1 MGSAGIARHILEETW
16 LAVKKH
22 GSVSQASAKTGI
34 SRSTVQNR
42 YKRALE
48 AGFQDVVS
56 SDRALTAK
64 YGSKLNATKTLGII
78 PPDIPSEDE
87 DLDAVMNRLAESI
100 KRRKAA
106 DDAKD
111 WMKFKVE
118 GEGPFALVFVGDP
131 HGDDCDIDKLRSDVE
146 LIKNTQRMWAVGL
159 GDYINQWNKKLFHKY
174 ASQTINER
182 DAYRIAQ
189 WLFKQEIWML
199 IILGNHDGPRWHGNG
214 SPLNFMQ
221 HSAPVELQNWQ
232 AKFEIKAGLNSW
244 RIWAAHDFPGNSIWN
259 PLHGPGRR
267 AQLTGAMAD
276 LFICGDHHVFGLS
289 QTQHEHTHRP
299 YWVGRAKGYKMLDEF
314 ALEKGYGG
322 QTMGHSIVGVFDTD
336 GVMTCFSDIE
346 KAASY
351 LNWLRANHEEKT
363 KAPKSSGIGKRSGK
377 AKARSR
383 IRK

>member
-1 MGSAGIARHILEETW
+1 MASAALPRNVIEEIW
-16 LAVKKH
+16 NAVKKY
-22 GSVSQASAKTGI
+22 GSLSEASLKLGLH
-34 SRSTVQNR
+34 RSTAQHR
-42 YKRALE
+42 YNRALE
-48 AGFQDVVS
+48 MGFEDVVS
-56 SDRALTAK
+56 SSRALSAK
-64 YGSKLNATKTLGII
+64 YGSKDSFKKISGII
-78 PPDIPSEDE
+78 PPEIPNEDE
-87 DLDAVMNRLAESI
+87 DLEAVMSRLSDSI

-106 DDAKD
+106 DEAKD
-111 WMKFKVE
+111 WMKFTVE
-118 GEGPFALVFVGDP
+118 GSGPFALVFVGDP
-131 HGDDCDIDKLRSDVE
+131 HGDDCDIDKLRQDVE
-146 LIKNTQRMWAVGL
+146 LIKNTERMWAVGL

-221 HSAPVELQNWQ
+221 HSAPVDLQNWQ

-244 RIWAAHDFPGNSIWN
+244 RVWAAHDFPGNSIWN

-289 QTQHEHTHRP
+289 QTQHEHTHKP
-299 YWVGRAKGYKMLDEF
+299 YWVARAKGYKLLDEF

-322 QTMGHSIVGVFDTD
+322 QTMGHSIAAVFDAD
-336 GVMTCFSDIE
+336 GTMTCFADTD

-351 LNWLRANHEEKT
+351 LNWLRSNHEEKT
-363 KAPKSSGIGKRSGK
+363 KAKNPGVGKGASK
-377 AKARSR
+377 TKTRSR